1 MKNRIKIIL
10 VLFALN
16 LTNTY
21 GQEKFI
27 TEDLIGY
34 WEPDKS
40 STHLVIWMDINKNFQ
55 MVEFSTISCELL
67 TLLSMKLINEEL
79 VVKTVFEEK
88 NWKTESTFT
97 FVDKNTLQCIVKGPI
112 NDTVIYT
119 KIK

>member
-1 MKNRIKIIL
+1 MKNLFL
-10 VLFALN
+10 VLVCVLGVS
-16 LTNTY
+16 TTVY
-21 GQEKFI
+21 CQDKFS

-97 FVDKNTLQCIVKGPI
+97 FINKNTLQCIVKGPI
-112 NDTVIYT
+112 NETVIYT

>member
-1 MKNRIKIIL
+1 MKNLFL
-10 VLFALN
+10 VLVCVLGKSTTFFC
-16 LTNTY
+16 
-21 GQEKFI
+21 QEKFI